1 MRFSVMILLLLP
13 FKANASIFGE
23 ENVPLYKLVL
33 GQLMELERLAE
44 VVGFAKDQIELLE
57 KINEGVGRATAQI
70 NAMEAIVERAK
81 GLDPSSIR
89 RISDLTAQLSELKSM
104 KADVEDLLAVKLL
117 LSDQAVAQSAVQSET
132 AYKMGQEMIG
142 TGSALASDARS
153 ASPGRAAQISAS
165 AQSAGMLS
173 QGVLLQ
179 TMAQMTQLQAMSL
192 ELQKTGMEKDLNVE
206 RARRR
211 FLGNALK
218 KKGGMR

>member
-1 MRFSVMILLLLP
+1 MRVAVVVLLLLP
-13 FKANASIFGE
+13 LKAHASIFGE

-33 GQLMELERLAE
+33 GQIVELQRLAE
-44 VVGFAKDQIELLE
+44 AVGIAKDQMELLV
-57 KINEGVGRATAQI
+57 KINEGVERATAQI
-70 NAMEAIVERAK
+70 NAMESIIERAK

-89 RISDLTAQLSELKSM
+89 RISDLTDQIHELKSI
-104 KADVEDLLAVKLL
+104 KADVEDLIALKLI
-117 LSDQAVAQSAVQSET
+117 LSDHAVAQSAVQSET

-142 TGSALASDARS
+142 TGTALSADARS

-165 AQSAGMLS
+165 AQTAGMLS

-192 ELQKTGMEKDLNVE
+192 ELQKTEMEKNLNVE

-218 KKGGMR
+218 KKGGLR